1 MKQGRNRPF
10 AASLLTLA
18 AIFLV
23 GCTSLPPTSSAPA
36 GRGAESGSYQKV
48 SNSNATTAKVRNERP
63 GLGTTWGEKRDS
75 HVESTYF
82 VRASRTRPISVS
94 KTFYNNEE
102 GAKAMLVGRDFHKAW
117 GSITVGGGLIGFA
130 LQDASGNYLPSYQS
144 GDDRIFIGKPGRR
157 YSVVAENLT
166 SSRLELV
173 MSVDGLDVLD
183 GEPASFSKRGY
194 VIDGGEKLRVAGFR
208 ESESS
213 VAAFR
218 FSSVHESYAQ
228 QRHGNA
234 RNVGVIGV
242 AVFHEKGTRPKK
254 WSHSE
259 RRRRMDAD
267 PFPQK
272 SRFATPPPA
281 ND

>member
-1 MKQGRNRPF
+1 MTLRPF
-10 AASLLTLA
+10 LTSGSLVLMAALQ
-18 AIFLV
+18 I
-23 GCTSLPPTSSAPA
+23 GCATFPPTSSAPDSVYEKT
-36 GRGAESGSYQKV
+36 GTVPSVRGAA
-48 SNSNATTAKVRNERP
+48 NASKPVRNERP
-63 GLGTTWGEKRDS
+63 GLGTGWGERRDS
-75 HVESTYF
+75 QVEPTYF
-82 VRASRTRPISVS
+82 VRSSRTRPLSVS
-94 KTFYNNEE
+94 KTFYNDEN
-102 GAKAMLVGRDFHKAW
+102 GAKAMLVGRVFHKAR
-117 GSITVGGGLIGFA
+117 GSITIGSGLIGLA
-130 LQDASGNYLPSYQS
+130 LQDASGNNLPSYQS
-144 GDDRIFIGKPGRR
+144 GDDRIFVGKPGKR
-157 YSVVAENLT
+157 YTIVAENLT

-173 MSVDGLDVLD
+173 ISVDGLDVLD

-194 VIDGGEKLRVAGFR
+194 VIEPGEKLRVAGFR
-208 ESESS
+208 ESENK

-218 FSSVHESYAQ
+218 FSSVRNSYAQ
-228 QRHGNA
+228 QRHGEA
-234 RNVGVIGV
+234 RNVGVIGA